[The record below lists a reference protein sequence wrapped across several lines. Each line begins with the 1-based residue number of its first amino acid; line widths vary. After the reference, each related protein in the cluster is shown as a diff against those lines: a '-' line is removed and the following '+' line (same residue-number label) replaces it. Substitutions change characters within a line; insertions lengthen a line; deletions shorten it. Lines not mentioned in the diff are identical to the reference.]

1 MEKYVTLDKV
11 EPMNADTLREN
22 DVIQEATKTFE
33 EWVREA
39 YFKAIHE
46 GIKANTVMI
55 SEHFAKVNEFPFTF
69 GLSTAL
75 LPPMIC
81 GLQVYVSKDLPEGYD
96 FGLVEAPMTEREAIA
111 NEAERKVA
119 REIFD
124 EIEKLTY
131 RYLNDADYSGGDM
144 IYDIAEL
151 KKKRTEVG

>member
-1 MEKYVTLDKV
+1 MARYIKLDKI
-11 EPMNADTLREN
+11 EPLPIDTIKSD
-22 DVIQEATKTFE
+22 DVIGDAQKTLE
-33 EWVREA
+33 EWITEA

-55 SEHFAKVNEFPFTF
+55 SEHFAKVNEFPLTF

-119 REIFD
+119 REIFE

-151 KKKRTEVG
+151 KKKRTEGG